1 VKTEVRL
8 DGAPEG
14 VAVDD
19 WRAVFYTNLEDKDR
33 ALTLDIWS
41 KKVIRS
47 WPASCG
53 EGGPKGLAVD
63 RSLNFLFLACS
74 DHVRLLDAG
83 HDAKE
88 LSAIDA
94 GGGVDDIA
102 YLEARRQLYI
112 GAAKAAKLIVAS
124 IDVRGRLDIEASIPT
139 APGAR
144 NAVVTEEGV
153 AYLTD
158 SAEAKLLVVSPHRDD
173 L

>member
-1 VKTEVRL
+1 
-8 DGAPEG
+8 
-14 VAVDD
+14 
-19 WRAVFYTNLEDKDR
+19 
-33 ALTLDIWS
+33 
-41 KKVIRS
+41 
-47 WPASCG
+47 
-53 EGGPKGLAVD
+53 
-63 RSLNFLFLACS
+63 
-74 DHVRLLDAG
+74 
-83 HDAKE
+83 